1 MWCVA
6 GSPQWVYHS
15 SFSAVA
21 ENRDDENVENE
32 SYRECSVRIK
42 QCAKRGLEC
51 DPTERNEM
59 QRLKNTVIISSLL
72 CLCQPCCSLL
82 YGKVPSVVFPLGF
95 GTTFPLSPGSGGR
108 WWWRPGLLVRVTG
121 GLKQGPGGR
130 QPWDCWGLVTDG
142 RAGTQSPWAVPAVSS
157 LLLSFL
163 SHNTLSLL
171 LHLSPLFLW
180 IYFSDMAFSIIY
192 HLIISPFT
200 VLSFLFSLSW
210 IHLFLFS
217 SLVLF
222 ITVVDFYKSLSAL
235 SSVLV
240 PDSFTFSLLFFFLTY
255 ESSFLSSVSNL
266 LRCAHSRS
274 T

>member
-1 MWCVA
+1 MRCNDWKTQLL
-6 GSPQWVYHS
+6 SPV
-15 SFSAVA
+15 
-21 ENRDDENVENE
+21 
-32 SYRECSVRIK
+32 CSVCVSHVALCFTGRFPRWSFHWVLGPPSLS
-42 QCAKRGLEC
+42 ARGREADDDDGLDC
-51 DPTERNEM
+51 W
-59 QRLKNTVIISSLL
+59 
-72 CLCQPCCSLL
+72 C
-82 YGKVPSVVFPLGF
+82 
-95 GTTFPLSPGSGGR
+95 GSR
-108 WWWRPGLLVRVTG
+108 G

-266 LRCAHSRS
+266 RRCAHSRS